1 MIGLKEKGKGKDKG
15 ASKGKVKGKAKD
27 KGGQSKNGKSS
38 KGRSMGFQGKG
49 KGGNLAKRAAMCV
62 ASKAILLEI
71 VDRWCAMLQQVLPQ
85 GPLLQI
91 GQL

>member
-1 MIGLKEKGKGKDKG
+1 MPKEREKTRVPQRAKEKERPRTKV
-15 ASKGKVKGKAKD
+15 ASRRMERAAKASQWATRAIRVKEKVE
-27 KGGQSKNGKSS
+27 
-38 KGRSMGFQGKG
+38 SM
-49 KGGNLAKRAAMCV
+49 ARRAAMCV